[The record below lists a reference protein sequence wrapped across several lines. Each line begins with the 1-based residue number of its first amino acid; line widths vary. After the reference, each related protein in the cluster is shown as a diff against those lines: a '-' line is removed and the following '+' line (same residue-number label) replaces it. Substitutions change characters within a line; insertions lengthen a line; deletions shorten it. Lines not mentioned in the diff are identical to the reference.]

1 MFAKTLKIPDKQKN
15 VVLLPCK
22 CTPFEV
28 QKDYIYRVKGL
39 HLNSKRTPFEKPIY
53 NPLIFNAFKNLD
65 SMHFYQ
71 YFNTLH
77 SIFNTL
83 TPNSQCIIFRISMHL
98 THFFKAFL
106 LESQCIIFRFSKHT
120 THFFKAFL
128 LESQCIIIRFSKHTT
143 PLPTGEGLG
152 VGLCGAYFILTLPPA
167 IIHNPGWRT
176 APKS

>member
-1 MFAKTLKIPDKQKN
+1 M
-15 VVLLPCK
+15 PCK

-53 NPLIFNAFKNLD
+53 NPLIFNAFKNRD
-65 SMHFYQ
+65 SLHFYQ

-83 TPNSQCIIFRISMHL
+83 TPNSQCIIFRISMHTTHFFKAFLLESQCIIIRFSKHL
-98 THFFKAFL
+98 THFLKAFL

-128 LESQCIIIRFSKHTT
+128 LESQCIIFRFSKHTT

-152 VGLCGAYFILTLPPA
+152 VGLFGA
-167 IIHNPGWRT
+167 
-176 APKS
+176 